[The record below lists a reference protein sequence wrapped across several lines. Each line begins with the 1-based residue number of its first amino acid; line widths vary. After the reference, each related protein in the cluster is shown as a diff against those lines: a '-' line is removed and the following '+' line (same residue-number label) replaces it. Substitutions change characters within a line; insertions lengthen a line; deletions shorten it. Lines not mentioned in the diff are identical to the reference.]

1 MNYLQ
6 IALEESF
13 FSIGISRPNPAVG
26 AVVVKDGIVVG
37 RGRTQSRL
45 ERDFDAVRFE
55 GLTEEEI
62 AEYRRCSDAA
72 AANIRRHLL
81 AEVRAE
87 EARSDGNERT

>member
-1 MNYLQ
+1 MTLALARLVMRGFAVRDNSGGAARYGFDC
-6 IALEESF
+6 ARLEE
-13 FSIGISRPNPAVG
+13 
-26 AVVVKDGIVVG
+26 DL
-37 RGRTQSRL
+37 SRL

-87 EARSDGNERT
+87 ETRSDGNERT